1 MDNQD
6 TTRHARR
13 DFLKGSI
20 ALAGPMPAWAQTKHS
35 GSTAHAYV
43 GSYTTEKRHGRG
55 DGIHVF
61 RIDTETGA
69 WTHIQHVGNLVNPS
83 FLIVSRDQRFL
94 YSVHGDERY
103 ATSFAVDRESG
114 HLTLL
119 GQANTGGSNGVRQ
132 AIDASGKF
140 MVVANYGS
148 GTVAVLPVQQDGRL
162 ANFTQLVALEGQPGP
177 HRIEQSS
184 SHPHDIVFDPTGRF
198 VLVPDK
204 GLDRVF
210 VFQFDHATGTLS
222 PTEQGAVITR
232 AGSGP
237 RHGAFH
243 PKLPVVWVLNELN
256 STTVTYRWDAGA
268 LHPIQVL
275 PSLPCDFTGDNTGA
289 EIIVSADGRYV
300 YCSNRGHDSIVIYAA
315 DQKTGLLTSL
325 GWVSTQGKTPRFIAL
340 DPSQR
345 FLYAANEQGDS
356 IVTFRVEHTT
366 GRLTPTGHDVRSAT
380 PVAIAFS
387 GGA

>member
-1 MDNQD
+1 MDSQD
-6 TTRHARR
+6 TIRHARR
-13 DFLKGSI
+13 NFLTG
-20 ALAGPMPAWAQTKHS
+20 ALVMPMLALAQTKHS
-35 GSTAHAYV
+35 GLAAYAYV

-61 RIDTETGA
+61 RMDTETGA
-69 WTHIQHVGNLVNPS
+69 WNHIQHVGNLVNPS
-83 FLIVSRDQRFL
+83 FLVVSRDQRFL

-103 ATSFAVDRESG
+103 ATSFAVDRDSG
-114 HLTLL
+114 HLTSL
-119 GQANTGGSNGVRQ
+119 GQADTGGANGVRQ
-132 AIDASGKF
+132 AIDPTGKF
-140 MVVANYGS
+140 MVVANYAS
-148 GTVAVLPVQQDGRL
+148 GTVAVLPVRQDGGL
-162 ANFTQLVALEGQPGP
+162 ASFTQLVELKGQPGP

-210 VFQFDHATGTLS
+210 GFRFDHVTGRLS
-222 PTEQGAVITR
+222 PTEQGSVITR
-232 AGSGP
+232 SGSGP
-237 RHGAFH
+237 RHAVFH

-256 STTVTYRWDAGA
+256 STTATYRWDAGT
-268 LHPIQVL
+268 LHPIQLL
-275 PSLPCDFTGDNTGA
+275 PSLPSDFTGDNTAA

-300 YCSNRGHDSIVIYAA
+300 YCSNRGDDSIAMYAA
-315 DQKTGLLTSL
+315 DPKTGLLTSL

-356 IVTFRVEHTT
+356 IVIFRVEPKT
-366 GRLTPTGHDVRSAT
+366 GRLTPTGQVVRNAS